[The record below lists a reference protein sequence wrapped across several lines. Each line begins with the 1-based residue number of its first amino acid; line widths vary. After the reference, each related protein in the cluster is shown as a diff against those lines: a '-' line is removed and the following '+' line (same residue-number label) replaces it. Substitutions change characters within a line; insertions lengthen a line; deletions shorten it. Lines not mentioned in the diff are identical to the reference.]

1 MSAWVELTSG
11 TARRAFV
18 AGPFDT
24 LADAQAWAAHWRGPR
39 RTVAPPEVASL
50 QVDAERD
57 GALPPT
63 DWMART
69 SEDPAR
75 W

>member
-1 MSAWVELTSG
+1 MSAWVELASPS
-11 TARRAFV
+11 ARRAFV
-18 AGPFDT
+18 AGPFTT

-39 RTVAPPEVASL
+39 AWPLAGAA
-50 QVDAERD
+50 QGDAQRD

-63 DWMART
+63 DWVARAG
-69 SEDPAR
+69 EDPGR